1 MLADALRTDLHK
13 FRSVALDE
21 PLIIQIREISRAD
34 EYLREEANRLV
45 NRFREQVQRCAPH
58 ILSLCPAAD
67 EPWFWDLVE
76 RFTAPGT
83 RVTRLQAQKL
93 LARHRIR
100 RLSAEAILATLNEE
114 RLRIAP
120 GAAEATRSHILL
132 LLPRLCI
139 AHDQRKACAKQ
150 LKNLLAERG
159 PGVSP
164 ERCRSADVASRSR
177 PRRGASSRRPGSGNQ
192 AQWQEPRGGHA
203 LCL

>member
-1 MLADALRTDLHK
+1 
-13 FRSVALDE
+13 
-21 PLIIQIREISRAD
+21 
-34 EYLREEANRLV
+34 V

-58 ILSLCPAAD
+58 VLSLCPAAD

-120 GAAEATRSHILL
+120 GADRGDPLPHPPSTASPAHSPRAEKGMR
-132 LLPRLCI
+132 
-139 AHDQRKACAKQ
+139 
-150 LKNLLAERG
+150 
-159 PGVSP
+159 
-164 ERCRSADVASRSR
+164 
-177 PRRGASSRRPGSGNQ
+177 
-192 AQWQEPRGGHA
+192 
-203 LCL
+203 